1 MVVAVAISGARVSPV
16 FDVTQGVRLVEIQN
30 GQVVRR
36 EARPLQTEPV
46 AALLGDFRAWSV
58 QYLICG
64 AISQPLLGILLGVGI
79 RVEPFVA
86 GCADAVEA
94 AFIEGTLSDPSF
106 SMPGCR
112 LHKRGSC
119 RAGGCGRAGP
129 PETGHQ
135 RGTCRDRRA
144 RQGRQRPD

>member
-1 MVVAVAISGARVSPV
+1 MVVAVAISGARLSPV

-30 GQVVRR
+30 SQVMRC

-46 AALLGDFRAWSV
+46 AALLGEFHAWSV
-58 QYLICG
+58 QCLICG
-64 AISQPLLGILLGVGI
+64 AIPQPMLGILLGVGI
-79 RVEPFVA
+79 QVEPFVA

-112 LHKRGSC
+112 LRKRGSC
-119 RAGGCGRAGP
+119 GAGGCGRAGP
-129 PETGHQ
+129 PETCHQ
-135 RGTCRDRRA
+135 RGSSRNRRG
-144 RQGRQRPD
+144 RQGRKRPN